1 MTHWMY
7 WSYAV
12 SGAYHLICVARA
24 MRNGAKSLPAV
35 VVSSSGFFLYSG
47 MFICALLVLHH
58 RTAEGAT
65 IGFITLMILIL
76 TMAVAL
82 RIANPGIRSHSR
94 YRVAVCPPRPPL
106 PRDGAGG
113 RFPTLVHVML
123 QHVLIRMEPAIYRT
137 SIEIISFCRDNRKSP
152 IWLLNINI

>member
-82 RIANPGIRSHSR
+82 RIAKSGDSQSQPLQSSCMPAPPTSSKRWCGRAFSNFSTRDASACTDSHGASH
-94 YRVAVCPPRPPL
+94 L
-106 PRDGAGG
+106 PY
-113 RFPTLVHVML
+113 
-123 QHVLIRMEPAIYRT
+123 QY
-137 SIEIISFCRDNRKSP
+137 RDN
-152 IWLLNINI
+152 LLLS